1 MSEPSTAGPIILRRV
16 QMSTTAWT
24 LLCEST
30 SATLGLP
37 AEPTNGA
44 TPLAKEATAA
54 GWAELNELQMSPL
67 PGEVT
72 RQWTGAVALLL
83 TAPITVTARG
93 TFNGVSTTSAVGLR
107 AGRGLAVHQRHVSE
121 QGPAGTTI
129 TGSEDSMEITLFNE
143 ENVWGAV
150 SRLLPP
156 LDVVRAPAKAG
167 PSNAEPAVVLGA
179 GTDPASLPPEDANVT
194 LSVTTVSPGLPPR
207 VWSGM
212 WSVQGETLYSV
223 TTRNTASRPENNSE
237 NSAAADTSA
246 NGAAPELRMTEV
258 PAGHIA
264 HELVFAVVGAH
275 DALAAAEAAAATAPS
290 VPGAAGAAGA
300 AGAEDGAK

>member
-1 MSEPSTAGPIILRRV
+1 MTESSTARPIILRRV
-16 QMSTTAWT
+16 QMSTAAWT

-37 AEPTNGA
+37 TTGPAEA
-44 TPLAKEATAA
+44 TEAPASLSEEATAA
-54 GWAELNELQMSPL
+54 GWAELHTLNMSPL

-93 TFNGVSTTSAVGLR
+93 TYNGVSTTSAVGLR
-107 AGRGLAVHQRHVSE
+107 AGRGLAVHQRHISE

-156 LDVVRAPAKAG
+156 LDVVRAGAQAAPLNSE
-167 PSNAEPAVVLGA
+167 PSVVIGA
-179 GTDPASLPPEDANVT
+179 GTTPASLPAEDANIT
-194 LSVTTVSPGLPPR
+194 LSVTTVAPGLPPR
-207 VWSGM
+207 VFSGM
-212 WSVQGETLYSV
+212 WSVQGQTLYSV
-223 TTRNTASRPENNSE
+223 TTRTTPSSPDASGEAQEVR
-237 NSAAADTSA
+237 
-246 NGAAPELRMTEV
+246 LTEV

-275 DALAAAEAAAATAPS
+275 DALAAADAAAPAATEGDAQ
-290 VPGAAGAAGA
+290 
-300 AGAEDGAK
+300 

>member
-1 MSEPSTAGPIILRRV
+1 MTEPSTARPIILRRV

-37 AEPTNGA
+37 AEPVAGA
-44 TPLAKEATAA
+44 EPLTEAATAA
-54 GWAELNELQMSPL
+54 GWAELHTLEMSPL

-93 TFNGVSTTSAVGLR
+93 TYNGVSTTSALGLR

-121 QGPAGTTI
+121 QGSAGTTI

-156 LDVVRAPAKAG
+156 LDVVRARAQAAPMNSDPAII
-167 PSNAEPAVVLGA
+167 LGV
-179 GTDPASLPPEDANVT
+179 GSDPASLPAEDANIA
-194 LSVTTVSPGLPPR
+194 LSVTTTAPGLPPR
-207 VWSGM
+207 VWAGM

-223 TTRNTASRPENNSE
+223 TTRNTASSPETSSE
-237 NSAAADTSA
+237 
-246 NGAAPELRMTEV
+246 APELRLTEV

-275 DALAAAEAAAATAPS
+275 DALAAAAAAAP
-290 VPGAAGAAGA
+290 AAT
-300 AGAEDGAK
+300 EDGSQ